1 MQPGAR
7 AGCSGWQWH
16 RWGQKMEGERFGGV
30 GQQLQG
36 WWLDLGLVALG
47 DEVQAAMAL
56 NRLEPQPPKAPA
68 RDPCRSWPV
77 LPCPALPCPELS

>member
-7 AGCSGWQWH
+7 AGRRRSQWH
-16 RWGQKMEGERFGGV
+16 RRGQKMEGERFGGV

-56 NRLEPQPPKAPA
+56 SGLEPQPPKAPA
-68 RDPCRSWPV
+68 LGPCQSW
-77 LPCPALPCPELS
+77 PALPCPELS